1 MCLADVHGGG
11 PASLSLDETADGDE
25 KEKKVSVPGAEPLT
39 QRSLTAI
46 RDCGSQ
52 ADSGVIRGLGLG
64 MGLGG
69 QAGDAVAM
77 EDEQG
82 NAADELNALAAG
94 ETLSLG
100 RRLEQ
105 DLDAVLW

>member
-1 MCLADVHGGG
+1 LN
-11 PASLSLDETADGDE
+11 PWPILS
-25 KEKKVSVPGAEPLT
+25 SVRVVLN
-39 QRSLTAI
+39 L
-46 RDCGSQ
+46 Q
-52 ADSGVIRGLGLG
+52 ADSGVIRGLGLS

-94 ETLSLG
+94 ETLPLG
-100 RRLEQ
+100 PRS
-105 DLDAVLW
+105 